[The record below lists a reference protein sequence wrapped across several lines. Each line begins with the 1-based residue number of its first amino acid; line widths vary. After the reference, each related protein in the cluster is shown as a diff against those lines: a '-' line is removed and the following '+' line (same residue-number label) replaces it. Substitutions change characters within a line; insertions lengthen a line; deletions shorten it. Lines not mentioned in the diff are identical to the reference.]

1 MKLVFMKYP
10 PILYLRR
17 ENKNLK
23 IIEIKKNLRPNNVNL
38 NKLKL
43 LFNSLSIF
51 RISDFL
57 YSINYSIL
65 FFNTKYKV

>member
-1 MKLVFMKYP
+1 MKLFFMKYP

-57 YSINYSIL
+57 HSINYSIL

>member
-1 MKLVFMKYP
+1 MKLFFMKYP

-57 YSINYSIL
+57 YSINYTIL

>member
-1 MKLVFMKYP
+1 MKLFFMKYP